1 LRAKKLNY
9 RYDIPV
15 DVRTINYP
23 WWRGTK
29 PIASQMQEI
38 LQWREN
44 SHSGY
49 YRFFRF
55 ALLEIN
61 ITLD

>member
-1 LRAKKLNY
+1 
-9 RYDIPV
+9 
-15 DVRTINYP
+15 
-23 WWRGTK
+23 
-29 PIASQMQEI
+29 MQEI